1 MFVKSLNSKKQIII
15 SNQINEA
22 RFKMS
27 KAEQKL
33 FLYCIGVVN
42 NKNDVLNTTFE
53 MSVKDFAD
61 RKSVV

>member
-1 MFVKSLNSKKQIII
+1 MIVKSLNTNKQIVV

-33 FLYCIGVVN
+33 FLALLN
-42 NKNDVLNTTFE
+42 NY
-53 MSVKDFAD
+53 
-61 RKSVV
+61 RYY